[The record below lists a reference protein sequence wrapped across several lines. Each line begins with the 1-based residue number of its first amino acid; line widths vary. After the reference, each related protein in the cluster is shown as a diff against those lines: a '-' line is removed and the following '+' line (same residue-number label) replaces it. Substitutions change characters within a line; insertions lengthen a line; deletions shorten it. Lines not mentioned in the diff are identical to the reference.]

1 MSEASLRVDTI
12 KMQPSLGAGTEPAQ
26 AAWSAVFS
34 LALGV
39 FALVT
44 AEFLPASLLT
54 PMARGLGVSNGTA
67 GQAVTATA
75 LVGAFAGPIV
85 VVGLGRID
93 RRVIVRALVLLLVVS
108 NLLAAMASTVWV
120 LLAARVALGFALGG
134 FWSLAPALCLRLVPQ
149 RLVARAISIIFTGVS
164 AATVCAAPL
173 GAYLG
178 DLLGWRMTFLSA
190 GGLSMA
196 ALLAVFATLPRLPA
210 TDAPGLG
217 TFLIL
222 LRRPRIQVGM
232 LTLVLVIS
240 GHFAGFT
247 YVRPFLEQVSHLH
260 AAKVS
265 LVLLVFGVGGFFG
278 NLAGGVVAGRSA
290 RLGVG
295 LGSLLLAAASLLLLG
310 YGAAASVTFTAL
322 AAWGFAFGALPVALQ
337 TLTTQSAPDHAES
350 AGALLVTMFQIAIAI
365 GAIVG
370 GLLVDGFGARGAIG
384 YCGLG
389 AGVGSLVMFGL
400 GRSSAIRS
408 EGVAA

>member
-1 MSEASLRVDTI
+1 MSDTASHVDAITVH
-12 KMQPSLGAGTEPAQ
+12 SSGGAGLEPAH
-26 AAWSAVFS
+26 AAWGAVLS

-54 PMARGLGVSNGTA
+54 PLAQGLGVSNGTA

-108 NLLAAMASTVWV
+108 NLLAALASTVWI
-120 LLAARVALGFALGG
+120 LFAARVALGFALGG

-178 DLLGWRMTFLSA
+178 DVIGWRMTFLSA
-190 GGLSMA
+190 GGLSVA
-196 ALLAVFATLPRLPA
+196 ALLALFATLPRLPA
-210 TDAPGLG
+210 TDAPSLG
-217 TFLIL
+217 TFLVL

-232 LTLVLVIS
+232 LTLLLVIS

-247 YVRPFLEQVSHLH
+247 YVRPFLEQVSQLD
-260 AAKVS
+260 AARIS

-310 YGAAASVTFTAL
+310 YGAAASVTFAAL
-322 AAWGFAFGALPVALQ
+322 AAWC
-337 TLTTQSAPDHAES
+337 QSARNEDPLS
-350 AGALLVTMFQIAIAI
+350 ACKRDPHLRLYLVVRPEF
-365 GAIVG
+365 
-370 GLLVDGFGARGAIG
+370 
-384 YCGLG
+384 
-389 AGVGSLVMFGL
+389 
-400 GRSSAIRS
+400 
-408 EGVAA
+408 

>member
-1 MSEASLRVDTI
+1 MSETSSRVDTG
-12 KMQPSLGAGTEPAQ
+12 MPRPPPGAGTEPAH

-93 RRVIVRALVLLLVVS
+93 RRVIVRALLLLLVAS
-108 NLLAAMASTVWV
+108 NLLAALASTVWI

-149 RLVARAISIIFTGVS
+149 RLVARAISVIFTGVS

-178 DLLGWRMTFLSA
+178 DLIGWRMTFLSA
-190 GGLSMA
+190 GGLSVA
-196 ALLAVFATLPRLPA
+196 ALLALFATLPRLPA

-217 TFLIL
+217 TFLVL

-232 LTLVLVIS
+232 LTLLLVIS

-260 AAKVS
+260 AARIS

-278 NLAGGVVAGRSA
+278 NLAGGIVAGRSA

-295 LGSLLLAAASLLLLG
+295 LGSLLLASASLLLLG

-350 AGALLVTMFQIAIAI
+350 AGALLVTMFQIAIAT

-389 AGVGSLVMFGL
+389 AVAGSLVMFGL
-400 GRSSAIRS
+400 GRR
-408 EGVAA
+408 GVPKIV

>member
-1 MSEASLRVDTI
+1 MSETTSLIDMRPTRLT
-12 KMQPSLGAGTEPAQ
+12 PAEPAGPAK
-26 AAWSAVFS
+26 AAWAAVFA

-54 PMARGLGVSNGTA
+54 PMAHGLGVSNGTA

-85 VVGLGRID
+85 VVGLARFD
-93 RRVIVRALVLLLVVS
+93 RRMIVRALVLLLVLS
-108 NLLAAMASTVWV
+108 NLLAATASSVWI
-120 LLAARVALGFALGG
+120 LLGARVVLGFALGG

-149 RLVARAISIIFTGVS
+149 RMVARAISIIFTGVS

-178 DLLGWRMTFLSA
+178 DVIGWRLTFLSA
-190 GGLSMA
+190 GGLSVV
-196 ALLAVFATLPRLPA
+196 ALLALLVTLPRLPA

-217 TFLIL
+217 TFLVL

-232 LTLVLVIS
+232 LTLLLVIS

-260 AAKVS
+260 AARIS
-265 LVLLVFGVGGFFG
+265 LVLLAFGVGGFFG
-278 NLAGGVVAGRSA
+278 NLAGGAIAGRNA
-290 RLGVG
+290 KLGVG
-295 LGSLLLAAASLLLLG
+295 LASLLLAAASLLLLG
-310 YGAAASVTFTAL
+310 YGAAATVTFVAL
-322 AAWGFAFGALPVALQ
+322 TAWGFAFGALPVALQ

-350 AGALLVTMFQIAIAI
+350 AGALLVTMFQIAIAT
-365 GAIVG
+365 GAILG

-389 AGVGSLVMFGL
+389 AVAGTLVMLTL
-400 GRSSAIRS
+400 GRRGAASGS
-408 EGVAA
+408 GVAA

>member
-1 MSEASLRVDTI
+1 MSKTSSRGDAITVNPSPDT
-12 KMQPSLGAGTEPAQ
+12 GTEPAH

-54 PMARGLGVSNGTA
+54 PMSQGLGVSDGTA

-108 NLLAAMASTVWV
+108 NLLAALASTVWI
-120 LLAARVALGFALGG
+120 LLVARVALGFALGG

-178 DLLGWRMTFLSA
+178 DLIGWRMTFLSA
-190 GGLSMA
+190 GGLSVA
-196 ALLAVFATLPRLPA
+196 ALLALFVTLPRLPA

-217 TFLIL
+217 TFLVL

-232 LTLVLVIS
+232 LTLLLVIS

-260 AAKVS
+260 AASIS

-310 YGAAASVTFTAL
+310 YGAAASVTFAAL

-350 AGALLVTMFQIAIAI
+350 AGALLVTMFQVAIAT

-370 GLLVDGFGARGAIG
+370 GLLVDGYGARGAIG

-389 AGVGSLVMFGL
+389 AVVGSLVMFGL

-408 EGVAA
+408 EGVAV

>member
-1 MSEASLRVDTI
+1 MSDTSSRGHAI
-12 KMQPSLGAGTEPAQ
+12 TMHSSPGAGIEPAH
-26 AAWSAVFS
+26 AAWGAVLS

-54 PMARGLGVSNGTA
+54 PMAQGLGVSNGTA

-108 NLLAAMASTVWV
+108 NLLAALASTVWI
-120 LLAARVALGFALGG
+120 LFAARVALGFALGG

-178 DLLGWRMTFLSA
+178 DLIGWRMTFLSA
-190 GGLSMA
+190 GGLSVA
-196 ALLAVFATLPRLPA
+196 ALLALFATLPRLPA

-222 LRRPRIQVGM
+222 LRRPRIQIGM
-232 LTLVLVIS
+232 LTLLLVIS

-260 AAKVS
+260 AARIS
-265 LVLLVFGVGGFFG
+265 LVLLVFGIGGFFG

-295 LGSLLLAAASLLLLG
+295 LGSLLLAAASLLLLC
-310 YGAAASVTFTAL
+310 YGAAASVTFASL

-350 AGALLVTMFQIAIAI
+350 AGALLVTMFQIAIAT

-389 AGVGSLVMFGL
+389 AIVGSLVMFGL
-400 GRSSAIRS
+400 GRRGAIRS
-408 EGVAA
+408 EGVAV